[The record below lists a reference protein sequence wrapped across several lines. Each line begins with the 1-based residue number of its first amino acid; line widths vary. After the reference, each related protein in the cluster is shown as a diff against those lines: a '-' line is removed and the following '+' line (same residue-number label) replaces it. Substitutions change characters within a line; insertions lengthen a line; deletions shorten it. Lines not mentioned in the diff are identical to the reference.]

1 MAGPPDAD
9 HSASLPARLKNQKTS
24 RARSAPPE
32 GTRSDLK
39 GPGGLNPSNPPEEP
53 GGVNP
58 RNPAESTRGTR
69 PAHPEGPRPRST
81 RATNPRSPAGS
92 TPREPGRLTPREP
105 GRLTPRNR
113 PTRRELMLGQ
123 KQRAAPLAGAPLR
136 KPRQTWLPSVHLLR
150 QSGLLTWSDTPPAAG
165 RAWVPGCRAR
175 TLKRPYDISTTK
187 FSA

>member
-58 RNPAESTRGTR
+58 RNPAGSPRRTPAPLNPGNQLEEPGRLNLEGTR
-69 PAHPEGPRPRST
+69 PTQPEGTRSAHPEGPADPKG
-81 RATNPRSPAGS
+81 AHAGPETAS
-92 TPREPGRLTPREP
+92 GAPGRGAAAKATSNLAT
-105 GRLTPRNR
+105 
-113 PTRRELMLGQ
+113 
-123 KQRAAPLAGAPLR
+123 KRAPS
-136 KPRQTWLPSVHLLR
+136 PSVR
-150 QSGLLTWSDTPPAAG
+150 SSDL
-165 RAWVPGCRAR
+165 V
-175 TLKRPYDISTTK
+175 
-187 FSA
+187 